1 MDILKLKSE
10 IEKFR
15 AMTGEDGLLGP
26 GGEEQAEE
34 TNFVT
39 DEHAGGAG
47 QAPKPKK
54 SWKQE
59 LNDSKTAIPLSIGLA
74 LTAGLVYDPWKT
86 MAIIFRNR
94 SNLTSCSIR

>member
-1 MDILKLKSE
+1 
-10 IEKFR
+10 
-15 AMTGEDGLLGP
+15 MTGEDGLLGP

-54 SWKQE
+54 QNLRMP
-59 LNDSKTAIPLSIGLA
+59 LN
-74 LTAGLVYDPWKT
+74 
-86 MAIIFRNR
+86 
-94 SNLTSCSIR
+94 

>member
-54 SWKQE
+54 VGSRNSTIVK
-59 LNDSKTAIPLSIGLA
+59 LRFLSPSSPLFFTPS
-74 LTAGLVYDPWKT
+74 
-86 MAIIFRNR
+86 
-94 SNLTSCSIR
+94 